1 MNRYSFVLPLF
12 IASLSLPATAQPP
25 AAAPQPAS
33 PVLEAG
39 AVGEVVTLTAKIEA
53 VDQQNR
59 TIDVVGPLGRKV
71 TLKVSDQ
78 VKNFAQVKA
87 GDKVVMKYSESVAL
101 ELTKGSSGM
110 MTTTTSTGPMTAA
123 AGGKPGVAE
132 VNRITMDSNVK
143 KVDKK
148 KMLVLLQG
156 PEGRYVEVKIKDPAM
171 MKDIKVGDQVHAV
184 FTEAMVVDVVAPA
197 KK

>member
-1 MNRYSFVLPLF
+1 
-12 IASLSLPATAQPP
+12 
-25 AAAPQPAS
+25 
-33 PVLEAG
+33 
-39 AVGEVVTLTAKIEA
+39 
-53 VDQQNR
+53 
-59 TIDVVGPLGRKV
+59 
-71 TLKVSDQ
+71 
-78 VKNFAQVKA
+78 
-87 GDKVVMKYSESVAL
+87 
-101 ELTKGSSGM
+101 
-110 MTTTTSTGPMTAA
+110 MTAA